1 MGHNAHLGVNKVRA
15 LGRSDMGTDEG
26 SSQRFRHDLRQPL
39 AAASLLL
46 EGVSHMPALDSV
58 AVARLREAQRQV
70 YSALD
75 MLRAE
80 EVAEQA
86 PRVVEMGEAIADD
99 VSGGASVCQVRLV
112 RRRPAYVLV
121 EPVGLVR
128 AARNVVDN
136 AVHAATSTPG
146 DARVR
151 VTIDRWRDDAVM
163 RVDDSG
169 PGFGHVAPRSGHGLV
184 SVRRFAERWGGDLV
198 FGRSPLGGARVEL
211 RLPLAVAWQAGEVS

>member
-1 MGHNAHLGVNKVRA
+1 
-15 LGRSDMGTDEG
+15 MGTEEG
-26 SSQRFRHDLRQPL
+26 ASQQFRHDLRQPL

-46 EGVSHMPALDSV
+46 EDVANMPALGGV

-80 EVAEQA
+80 EVAA
-86 PRVVEMGEAIADD
+86 PALDVVELGEAIADD
-99 VSGGASVCQVRLV
+99 VTGGASLCEVRLL

-128 AARNVVDN
+128 TARNVVDN
-136 AVHAATSTPG
+136 AIHAATSTPG

-184 SVRRFAERWGGDLV
+184 SVRRFTERWGGTLV